1 MSSIIRSMARSLA
14 RETMRKKGFGKEARK
29 DYGGFSKLW
38 RKYAYYSWEV
48 KR

>member
-14 RETMRKKGFGKEARK
+14 RETMRKKGFVKEARK
-29 DYGGFSKLW
+29 ADGGFSENW
-38 RKYAYYSWEV
+38 RKHAHYSREV